1 MSVFLAILLLV
12 LSVFVGGYLLT
23 RDWARTH
30 RARTAKLP
38 LVGAGD
44 PPADGLVRI
53 ATRDGEFRA
62 RLANFD
68 KGDEALLLLHG
79 FPQSSA
85 SWEPLIERA
94 AAAGYRV
101 VAYDQRGYSPGAR
114 PRPVDEYAI
123 DRLVG
128 DVLAVADALRI
139 ERFHLIGHD
148 WGAAIGWALVLTNP
162 ARVLSWTALSIAH
175 SYAFLDA
182 VRNDPDQRRR
192 SAYFLLFRLRGV
204 AELLLGWGR
213 QRLLRKLMYR
223 CMPASHVEEYQAI
236 LSEPGAL
243 RAALNYYRAMGR
255 RGRLTPDP
263 EVTVPTLFIW
273 GNRDPAAGRT
283 AAEATA
289 RYMRGEYRFVELDAG
304 HWLLETRTGAVVS
317 AVLGHVS
324 ANSEAT
330 RPDQQS

>member
-1 MSVFLAILLLV
+1 MSFFLAILLFALA
-12 LSVFVGGYLLT
+12 VFAGGYLLT

-30 RARTAKLP
+30 RTRTAALP
-38 LVGAGD
+38 LVDAGD
-44 PPADGLVRI
+44 APADGLVRI

-62 RLANFD
+62 RLANFRN
-68 KGDEALLLLHG
+68 GGEALLLLHG

-85 SWEPLIERA
+85 SWEPVLRRA

-123 DRLVG
+123 GRLVG
-128 DVLAVADALRI
+128 DALAIADALGI
-139 ERFHLIGHD
+139 DRFHLVGHD

-162 ARVLSWTALSIAH
+162 ARVRSWTALSIAH

-213 QRLLRKLMYR
+213 QRLLQKLMYR
-223 CMPASHVEEYQAI
+223 CMPVSHVEEYQAI

-243 RAALNYYRAMGR
+243 RAVLNYYRAMGK
-255 RGRLTPDP
+255 RGGLAPDP
-263 EVTVPTLFIW
+263 EVQVPTLFVW

-289 RYMRGEYRFVELDAG
+289 RFMRGEYRFVELDAG
-304 HWLLETRTGAVVS
+304 HWLLETRTDTVVS
-317 AVLGHVS
+317 LLLEHLSQASG
-324 ANSEAT
+324 AART
-330 RPDQQS
+330 AD